1 MGRWAISPEAIGLG
15 NGVTEMLGPRDLDH
29 SASPAS
35 LERRPRD
42 RIEAND
48 DVWTEALRESL
59 TGGCLRCLA
68 YALPLGLLSWAVI
81 IFGIAVIAGRLHAL

>member
-1 MGRWAISPEAIGLG
+1 MG
-15 NGVTEMLGPRDLDH
+15 NGVTEMLGPRDLGH

-35 LERRPRD
+35 LEQRPSD

-48 DVWTEALRESL
+48 DVWIEALREPL

-68 YALPLGLLSWAVI
+68 YALPLGFLGWAVI
-81 IFGIAVIAGRLHAL
+81 IFGIAVIAGRLHVL